1 MRDDRLRFNTA
12 LLNLEGRGAICLPLR
27 LVEFRRHSNQPKNL
41 TPQGCPADLL
51 GWVVSLLRILRLRER
66 RQHPPDKRQSA

>member
-12 LLNLEGRGAICLPLR
+12 LLNLEGSGAICFPLSP
-27 LVEFRRHSNQPKNL
+27 VEFRRHSNPHTNL

>member
-1 MRDDRLRFNTA
+1 MCDDRVRFNTA
-12 LLNLEGRGAICLPLR
+12 LLNLEGSGAICFPVPP
-27 LVEFRRHSNQPKNL
+27 VEFRRHSNPHKKL
-41 TPQGCPADLL
+41 TPQVCPADLL